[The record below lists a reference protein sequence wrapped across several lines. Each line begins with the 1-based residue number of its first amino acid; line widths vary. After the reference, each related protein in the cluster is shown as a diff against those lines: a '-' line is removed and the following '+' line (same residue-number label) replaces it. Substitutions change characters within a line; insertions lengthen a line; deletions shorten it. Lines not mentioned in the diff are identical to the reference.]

1 MSITRRPASGR
12 VLAALSDTMRFLIYV
27 VSTMPNSTRRASSP
41 CPGSGT
47 LAPTMTLSRRRVL
60 AGIPTTLALAAA
72 GRHAGAVVVPESTW
86 RAEGMRPFISLAHQA
101 QFSALVALSD
111 DGGEGWNIASST
123 WIGNFGGVGHLLT
136 AAHVYGGGGTADHY
150 L

>member
-60 AGIPTTLALAAA
+60 AGIPTPLALAAA

-86 RAEGMRPFISLAHQA
+86 RAEGMRPFISLAPPGA
-101 QFSALVALSD
+101 VLGSRRP
-111 DGGEGWNIASST
+111 
-123 WIGNFGGVGHLLT
+123 VGRRRRGMEHRLEHL
-136 AAHVYGGGGTADHY
+136 DR
-150 L
+150 